1 MAKVG
6 DIVRYLNAVGGGK
19 IVRINGN
26 VAYVDEDGFE
36 TPVLLRECVVVS
48 TAEAQREA
56 IAERPAV
63 TNTPRPT
70 KEVVAAQEPEIEE
83 TPGGDKMNLVLGYEP
98 ANIKSLSTT
107 TFDTYLVNDSNYYLY
122 FTYLS
127 RDEGDSQWTTRY
139 AGIVEPGIQ
148 LFLEELQRE
157 SLATMSRIA
166 VQCVAFKRDKQ
177 FKLQQPVNVE
187 LRFDASKFFKLHC
200 FRDNEYFKREVI
212 AFDIVK
218 NGESQRQ
225 MTIDSDELQKALR
238 SKTAADLHR
247 PVRKKPVEKNNVL
260 ETDLHIEQ
268 LVDTTA
274 GLSNADM
281 LNLQV
286 DEFRKVMDANL
297 KNHGKKL
304 VFIHGKGDGV
314 LRQAIIKEL
323 NYRYKGHRYQDAS
336 FREYGYGATQVT
348 IK

>member
-19 IVRINGN
+19 IVKINGN

-36 TPVLLRECVVVS
+36 TPVLLRECVVVT

-63 TNTPRPT
+63 TNTLRPT
-70 KEVVAAQEPEIEE
+70 KEVVTNPEPEIEE
-83 TPGGDKMNLVLGYEP
+83 TPGGDKMNLVLGFEP

-127 RDEGDSQWTTRY
+127 RDEGDGLWTTRY

-148 LFLEELQRE
+148 LFLEELQHE
-157 SLATMSRIA
+157 NFATMSRIA
-166 VQCVAFKRDKQ
+166 IQCVAFKRDKQ

-187 LRFDASKFFKLHC
+187 LRFDGSKFFKLHC
-200 FRDNEYFKREVI
+200 FRENEYFEREVI

-218 NGESQRQ
+218 NGEPQRQ
-225 MTIDSDELQKALR
+225 MTIDSNQLQKAMR
-238 SKTAADLHR
+238 SKAVADMRR
-247 PVRKKPVEKNNVL
+247 PVRKKSVEKNDVL